1 MTLLFITLYL
11 ILGAVIAG
19 VLITVLEAEEEYYV
33 QISFVSII
41 GWPIVLIVIAF
52 VLIVTLSKKV
62 TDKYAI
68 KLKEYL
74 DSFDDD

>member
-19 VLITVLEAEEEYYV
+19 VLITVLEVEEEYYV